1 MTTIKYERPE
11 SWIRY
16 QDSHLIRQLT
26 DAKAAVMSLRTVPY
40 QRRWVETLQE
50 IELKREVAGTSRIE
64 GAVFTEGELDAAME
78 ETPAEL
84 FTRSQRQARAAV
96 ATYRWIPTI
105 PSDRPIDGDLIKDIH
120 RRIVTGA
127 DDDRCEPGGLRTA
140 DQNVVFGL
148 PRHRGVEGGTVC
160 EETFADFTRAMQQE
174 YQEHDPIVQ
183 AIAAHY
189 HLAAMHPFLD
199 GNGRTARALEAL
211 MLQRIGLRET
221 SFIAMSN
228 YYYHEQA
235 QYLSTLAEVR
245 RSGHDLTAFLSFAL
259 EGVTQQ
265 CQRLLTKIQREIQKE
280 LYLNLAQSLY
290 SHLKTPK
297 KRVIAERQLEI
308 IRVLLRREEEGGIDS
323 RDLIRETAL
332 HYANLKFPIR
342 GLARDLHSL
351 LGLDAISMERTG
363 DNTWIIKARLDWP
376 TRMTETDLFKRLK
389 ELPKAKTSLVH
400 EVERP

>member
-1 MTTIKYERPE
+1 MATIRYERPE

-16 QDSHLIRQLT
+16 DASHLIRQLT
-26 DAKAAVMSLRTVPY
+26 DAKAAVISLRTVPY

-50 IELKREVAGTSRIE
+50 IELKREVEGTSRIE
-64 GAVFTEGELDAAME
+64 GAVFTESELDAAME

-105 PSDRPIDGDLIKDIH
+105 PSGRPVDGDLIKEIH

-127 DDDRCEPGGLRTA
+127 DDDRCEPGRLRTA

-148 PRHRGVEGGTVC
+148 PRHRGVQGGTVC
-160 EETFADFTRAMQQE
+160 EDTFADFTRAMQQE

-183 AIAAHY
+183 AIAAHS

-211 MLQRIGLRET
+211 MLQRIGLREA

-228 YYYHEQA
+228 YYYHEQP

-245 RSGHDLTAFLSFAL
+245 RSGHDLTAFLAFAL

-265 CQRLLTKIQREIQKE
+265 CQRLLTRIQREIQKE

-290 SHLKTPK
+290 SHLRTPR

-308 IRVLLRREEEGGIDS
+308 MRVLLRREEEDGIDL
-323 RDLIRETAL
+323 RDLHGEIAL
-332 HYANLKFPIR
+332 HYANLKYPLR
-342 GLARDLHSL
+342 GLVRDLNSL
-351 LGLDAISMERTG
+351 LGLEAISMERAG
-363 DNTWIIKARLDWP
+363 ENTMIVKARLDWP

-389 ELPKAKTSLVH
+389 ELPRAKTSFVH
-400 EVERP
+400 EVAPP

>member
-1 MTTIKYERPE
+1 MSAIKYERPE

-16 QDSHLIRQLT
+16 EGRHLIRQLT
-26 DAKAAVMSLRTVPY
+26 DAKAAVMSLCTVPY
-40 QRRWVETLQE
+40 QRRWVEALQE

-64 GAVFTEGELDAAME
+64 GAEFTEGELDAAMQ

-84 FTRSQRQARAAV
+84 LTRSQRQARAAV
-96 ATYRWIPTI
+96 ETYRWIPSI
-105 PSDRPIDGDLIKDIH
+105 PSDRPIDGDLIKEIH
-120 RRIVTGA
+120 RKIVTGA
-127 DDDRCEPGGLRTA
+127 DDDRCEPGRLRTA
-140 DQNVVFGL
+140 EQNVVFGL
-148 PRHRGVEGGTVC
+148 PRHRGAEGGTVC
-160 EETFADFTRAMQQE
+160 EDTFADFTRAIRQE
-174 YQEHDPIVQ
+174 YREHDPIIR

-211 MLQRIGLRET
+211 MLQRIGLRDT

-245 RSGHDLTAFLSFAL
+245 RAGHDLTAFLSFAL
-259 EGVTQQ
+259 TGVAQQ
-265 CQRLLTKIQREIQKE
+265 SQQLLSRIQREIQKE

-290 SHLKTPK
+290 AHLKTPK

-308 IRVLLRREEEGGIDS
+308 IRVLLRGDEEEIDV
-323 RDLIRETAL
+323 RHLHRETAL
-332 HYANLKFPIR
+332 HYASLKFPIR
-342 GLARDLHSL
+342 GLWRDLTSL
-351 LGLDAISMERTG
+351 LALEAISVERP
-363 DNTWIIKARLDWP
+363 DDDRILIKARLDWP

-389 ELPKAKTSLVH
+389 ELPKAKTSFVH
-400 EVERP
+400 EADRL